1 MQETSEEIYTV
12 EEVARKLKVTPTTI
26 SRRIRDGKL
35 NAFRTNGNSGSYRIK
50 ASELDA
56 FQHGTSPELATVQSA

>member
-1 MQETSEEIYTV
+1 MQEQQEIYTV
-12 EEVARKLKVTPTTI
+12 EEVAEKLKVTPTTVL
-26 SRRIRDGKL
+26 RRIRDGKL

-56 FQHGTSPELATVQSA
+56 FQHSTNPELATVQSA